1 MKGFDKYIY
10 DITSRDEQEIPP
22 AVEDKIDCILAQL
35 PPMEEKRKNLFSS
48 KRGPWTKVLRPVSYA
63 ALSLAIFF
71 GVLPNV
77 SSSYAQAVSR
87 IPLVGEIVKVFTAE
101 EIIIDYDKKEVEIK
115 IPQIRNDKDSE
126 SIEIV
131 NSDIDSM
138 VNTVMKKFY
147 QEAAFP
153 GGSSYG
159 SLNVS
164 YEVITNS
171 DTWFTLKLTV
181 YEIAASSNSYF
192 KYYSIDK
199 ESGQIV
205 SLGDLLIKGGEE
217 LIYKDIVLQMKEQL
231 ENNEQKSYFIG
242 NTDTNDGFTA
252 LDENHNYYFN
262 ESGELVIPFDKYE
275 VAPGF
280 MGCPEFVISPQITK
294 EALKKYN

>member
-35 PPMEEKRKNLFSS
+35 PPMEEKRKNLFSA
-48 KRGPWTKVLRPVSYA
+48 KRSPWTKVLRPVSYA

>member
-35 PPMEEKRKNLFSS
+35 PPMEEKRKNLFSA
-48 KRGPWTKVLRPVSYA
+48 KRSPWTKVLRPVSYA

-131 NSDIDSM
+131 NYDIDSM

-294 EALKKYN
+294 EALKKCN

>member
-35 PPMEEKRKNLFSS
+35 PPTEEKRKNLFSAK
-48 KRGPWTKVLRPVSYA
+48 KRSWKRMLRPVSYA

-242 NTDTNDGFTA
+242 NTDTNDGFMA

>member
-35 PPMEEKRKNLFSS
+35 PPMEEKRKNLFSAK
-48 KRGPWTKVLRPVSYA
+48 KRSWKRMLRPVSYA